1 MKFTP
6 TRKWSLAGK
15 HILGTYAWTW
25 GAFIVLSLLAGC
37 LPATVFYGLSY
48 LIDHVPPGDASA
60 NAASDG
66 FLTMLLIMM
75 VALLGINILNQV
87 QYLIL
92 DHLRDHIRLSVKQS
106 FLYSIL
112 GEDDLASLENKKT
125 VALLSDVT
133 RSFENLGLWV
143 DHVGTAIMSGSGVFF
158 LVLLGFT
165 LNWWLAPLLLLSAI
179 PSAIIRYKVVDAS
192 LRIEESYADRYRHLS
207 LLEKIMV
214 QPAYFKEIR
223 LFGVKDHLF
232 SEWKN
237 HAQECAR
244 MLSRS
249 RISGIRKTFLTSLFS
264 AIIATA
270 CTLYLARSVM
280 TGDATVGSL
289 AIIIGIILQLH
300 GGLNFFVFSIN
311 RSHET
316 ARQVMPLFIMLDRFN
331 KTKSN
336 NASPAA
342 MNAKPSRN
350 PPQIKIVDMSYIY
363 PDSRAYALRNIA
375 LTIDPGSKVA
385 IVGENGA
392 GKTTLIKL
400 LAGLL
405 APTTGNIYVNGSDL
419 TAMDKSEFWSGIGAV
434 FQDHAKFPV
443 SANLNVA
450 LGDIDRLQEQDDIN
464 ACLKIAGLADLEKE
478 SCSNEK
484 YYEEPFFSGGQWQRL
499 ALARALFRS
508 KKTQFLILDEPTS
521 ALDPNVEHE
530 LFEHFLD
537 LARGKTTIFVT
548 HRLSLAREADII
560 LVLDQG
566 RIAEAGSH
574 DQLIS
579 NSGLYSVMFERQA
592 SRFADCSAPMA
603 SVGIKPQKAE

>member
-1 MKFTP
+1 
-6 TRKWSLAGK
+6 
-15 HILGTYAWTW
+15 
-25 GAFIVLSLLAGC
+25 VLSLLAGC
-37 LPATVFYGLSY
+37 LPAIVFYSLSY
-48 LIDHVPPGDASA
+48 LIDHVPLSNASA
-60 NAASDG
+60 KAASDS

-75 VALLGINILNQV
+75 VALLGINILNQL

-92 DHLRDHIRLSVKQS
+92 DHLRDNIRLSVKQS

-125 VALLSDVT
+125 VGRLSDIT

-165 LNWWLAPLLLLSAI
+165 LNWWLTLLLLLSAI

-192 LRIEESYADRYRHLS
+192 FRIEESYADRYRHLS

-223 LFGVKDHLF
+223 LFGAKDYLF

-237 HAQECAR
+237 HAQECVR

-249 RISGIRKTFLTSLFS
+249 RISGVRKAFLTSLFS
-264 AIIATA
+264 AIVAAA

-280 TGDATVGSL
+280 MGNATVGSL

-316 ARQVMPLFIMLDRFN
+316 ARQVIPLFIMLDRFN
-331 KTKSN
+331 KTNRK
-336 NASPAA
+336 NASPAV
-342 MNAKPSRN
+342 MNAKPPDY

-363 PDSRAYALRNIA
+363 PDARTYALRNVTF
-375 LTIDPGSKVA
+375 TINPGSRVA

-400 LAGLL
+400 LTGLL
-405 APTTGNIYVNGSDL
+405 APTTGNIYINGSDL
-419 TAMDKSEFWSGIGAV
+419 TTIDKSIFWSSVGAV

-450 LGDIDRLQEQDDIN
+450 LGDIDRMKEQDDIN
-464 ACLKIAGLADLEKE
+464 SCLEIAGLANLEKE
-478 SCSNEK
+478 SCSDNEK

-499 ALARALFRS
+499 ALARALFRT
-508 KKTQFLILDEPTS
+508 KNTRLLILDEPTS

-530 LFEHFLD
+530 LFGHFLD

-566 RIAEAGSH
+566 RIAEIGSH

-592 SRFADCSAPMA
+592 SRFADC
-603 SVGIKPQKAE
+603 